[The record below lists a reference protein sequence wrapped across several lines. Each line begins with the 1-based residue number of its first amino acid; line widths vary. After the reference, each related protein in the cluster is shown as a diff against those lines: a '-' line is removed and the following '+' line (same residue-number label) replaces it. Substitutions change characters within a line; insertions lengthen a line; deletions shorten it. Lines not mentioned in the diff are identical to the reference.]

1 MQSQTEENEFRG
13 KYFGTDGF
21 RGEAGV
27 NLTAEHAFRIGR
39 FLGLPQDGRRV
50 RVLIGKDTRRS
61 CYQLEYALAAGVAAS
76 GGDACLLHVVPTPGV
91 SWLCSA
97 GKYDYGVM
105 ISASHNPYYDNGIKI
120 VNRKGEKAEDA
131 LLARI
136 EAWMDSDTVE
146 PAAVR
151 EKTGCVYDCAEIR
164 ERYARHLLS
173 LATDSLAGQPFTGL
187 RVGLDCA
194 NGAAWRMA
202 PFLFRQAGATVYTI
216 GDAPD
221 GLNINAGVGSTHI
234 DALCRI
240 VWEHGLDCG
249 FAFDG
254 DADRCIAVDGD
265 GNEVDGDKILYLFA
279 RKLQKE
285 GKLRGNTVVI
295 TAMSNLGLSRAL
307 EQAGIDCV
315 RTAVGDRFIYE
326 CMAAN
331 DYVLGGEQSGHILLR
346 DREVTGDGIL
356 TALLLAG
363 EMIGSGFAFR
373 DALREMTAQVVSY
386 PQLTES
392 VRVHDKNAALA
403 DAAVQAEA
411 ERVRVRLGKNGRLVL
426 RKSGTEPVVR
436 VMVEAQDEAI
446 CRACCDGL
454 IALLKAAGKGADR

>member
-1 MQSQTEENEFRG
+1 
-13 KYFGTDGF
+13 
-21 RGEAGV
+21 
-27 NLTAEHAFRIGR
+27 
-39 FLGLPQDGRRV
+39 
-50 RVLIGKDTRRS
+50 
-61 CYQLEYALAAGVAAS
+61 
-76 GGDACLLHVVPTPGV
+76 
-91 SWLCSA
+91 
-97 GKYDYGVM
+97 M
-105 ISASHNPYYDNGIKI
+105 ISASHNQYYDNGIKI

-331 DYVLGGEQSGHILLR
+331 DYVLGGERTHS
-346 DREVTGDGIL
+346 
-356 TALLLAG
+356 
-363 EMIGSGFAFR
+363 FA
-373 DALREMTAQVVSY
+373 
-386 PQLTES
+386 
-392 VRVHDKNAALA
+392 
-403 DAAVQAEA
+403 
-411 ERVRVRLGKNGRLVL
+411 
-426 RKSGTEPVVR
+426 
-436 VMVEAQDEAI
+436 
-446 CRACCDGL
+446 
-454 IALLKAAGKGADR
+454 